1 MAIEENRKRIWELGI
16 KKALTDSAEQEI
28 GKKQRGKQYGERRAI
43 QEKLKKLV
51 IRENNN
57 NFPCVGIK

>member
-16 KKALTDSAEQEI
+16 KKALIDSAEQEI

-43 QEKLKKLV
+43 QE
-51 IRENNN
+51 N
-57 NFPCVGIK
+57 